1 MWFLLSDGRVGH
13 MLGAHFESQVRAL
26 FVLFAVGFSA
36 IALEMV
42 LLNWRAWQLREALR
56 LDATEKS
63 VTLNEVS
70 GWSIPVA
77 VGIISL
83 LLTLTLPIE
92 MIEWAGWIYF
102 SMAILVPLYKA
113 FLRRKT
119 KRRIQL

>member
-1 MWFLLSDGRVGH
+1 
-13 MLGAHFESQVRAL
+13 
-26 FVLFAVGFSA
+26 
-36 IALEMV
+36 
-42 LLNWRAWQLREALR
+42 
-56 LDATEKS
+56 
-63 VTLNEVS
+63 
-70 GWSIPVA
+70 

>member
-70 GWSIPVA
+70 G
-77 VGIISL
+77 
-83 LLTLTLPIE
+83 
-92 MIEWAGWIYF
+92 
-102 SMAILVPLYKA
+102 
-113 FLRRKT
+113 
-119 KRRIQL
+119 